1 MDKKLYTKYT
11 ISFKERNVRFH
22 FYSEEDDSRF
32 VWNCSMLAKIT
43 KYGLRNKSVLSVIEG
58 LRNSYGIDFTKVGSL
73 DNKTLEEAK
82 SELVTKIENS
92 KKSFNERSV
101 DLYTRKLVKFNKR
114 NKTYNNF
121 RVRLYNYTNKD
132 GFFLILASFLILT
145 GQVFFSNKKGR
156 LLFNIPSKTTQLR
169 PVKDFH
175 SYDKKE
181 SFNQLIFD
189 RIYIVSANSLRQRK
203 LNGLTFCEA
212 CRDIPDF
219 LSRKKIT
226 YNRMYS
232 SVILSNVYKLAKALT
247 YEDAS
252 EILGAVFLFRS
263 YCDEQHINHLRFK
276 SDKIVSKLLD
286 MLKNKAKTK
295 TFNRFELKY
304 LRSSL
309 SNKRGIDCF
318 VSSLSKEI
326 DKRYI
331 DRSKYLELLST
342 LSNVVKRS
350 L

>member
-1 MDKKLYTKYT
+1 MVKKLYTKYT

-82 SELVTKIENS
+82 SELVTKIEKS

-156 LLFNIPSKTTQLR
+156 LLFNIPSNTAHLR
-169 PVKDFH
+169 PVADFH

-189 RIYIVSANSLRQRK
+189 RMYTVSANARRKKK

-232 SVILSNVYKLAKALT
+232 SVILSNVYKLAKTLT

-263 YCDEQHINHLRFK
+263 ACDEQYINHLRFK

-286 MLKNKAKTK
+286 MLKNKNK

-309 SNKRGIDCF
+309 SNKRGIDSF

-331 DRSKYLELLST
+331 DRYKHLELLST

-350 L
+350 I

>member
-1 MDKKLYTKYT
+1 MVKKLYTKYT
-11 ISFKERNVRFH
+11 ISFKERNAK
-22 FYSEEDDSRF
+22 FYFYLGENDSRL

-58 LRNSYGIDFTKVGSL
+58 LRNSYGIDFTKVSSL
-73 DNKTLEEAK
+73 GNKTLEEAK

-92 KKSFNERSV
+92 KKSSNKRSV
-101 DLYTRKLVKFNKR
+101 DLYTRKLVKFNNR

-121 RVRLYNYTNKD
+121 RVRLYNYMNKD
-132 GFFLILASFLILT
+132 GFCLILASFLILT
-145 GQVFFSNKKGR
+145 GQVFFSKKKGR
-156 LLFNIPSKTTQLR
+156 LLFNIPSNTTHLR
-169 PVKDFH
+169 PVTDFH

-181 SFNQLIFD
+181 IFNQLVFD
-189 RIYIVSANSLRQRK
+189 RVYTVSADSLRK
-203 LNGLTFCEA
+203 KKMNGLTFCEA

-219 LSRKKIT
+219 LSRKSIT
-226 YNRMYS
+226 YNRMYN

-252 EILGAVFLFRS
+252 EILSAVFLFRS
-263 YCDEQHINHLRFK
+263 YCDGQYINHTRFK

-286 MLKNKAKTK
+286 MLKNKNK
-295 TFNRFELKY
+295 TFNRLELKY
-304 LRSSL
+304 LRSIL
-309 SNKRGIDCF
+309 SNKRCIDCF

-331 DRSKYLELLST
+331 DRSKHIELLST

-350 L
+350 V